1 MLQNITEPLRCGPQ
15 SISKDISCQLHP
27 FFVSLIHHLLYH
39 YSPVLA
45 IPGHNDE
52 VENGAEIYHKGHP
65 VGLLAGNAMVSRYAQ
80 NGDYYEGLRNFQRMQ
95 DEMCEPNEIALATVL
110 SICATQTEKHNL
122 DLPVFICCS
131 INSQCS
137 PNQRG
142 RSLMIHCLL
151 LKASFLAQHPGS
163 VRSTVLVPNVDKGNF
178 EG

>member
-1 MLQNITEPLRCGPQ
+1 MVLKSTIRDIQLASWTE
-15 SISKDISCQLHP
+15 
-27 FFVSLIHHLLYH
+27 
-39 YSPVLA
+39 
-45 IPGHNDE
+45 
-52 VENGAEIYHKGHP
+52 
-65 VGLLAGNAMVSRYAQ
+65 NAMVSRYAQ
-80 NGDYYEGLRNFQRMQ
+80 NGDCYEGLRNFQRMQ

-151 LKASFLAQHPGS
+151 LKASFLGQHPGS
-163 VRSTVLVPNVDKGNF
+163 VRSTVFVPNVDKGNF